1 METRNARMIVNKS
14 GSGSYTFRATL
25 PATWIREMG
34 LSENVRDLKL
44 TFDTEKIII
53 EKDMEEFNLKKENLM
68 KKIDGLIDRKI
79 LNTGKMGTEEVTIT
93 LILTDEEKEIFYDIK
108 KYEKENYWWEFIDGN
123 NLRISYVEDIE

>member
-1 METRNARMIVNKS
+1 MEIRNAKMVVNKS
-14 GSGSYTFRATL
+14 GSGSSTFRATL

-68 KKIDGLIDRKI
+68 KKINGLIDEKI
-79 LNTGKMGTEEVTIT
+79 LNTGKMGTEEVTVS
-93 LILTDEEKEIFYDIK
+93 LFLTDEEKEIFYDIEE
-108 KYEKENYWWEFIDGN
+108 YENENYWWEFN
-123 NLRISYVEDIE
+123 EEELYISYSEEIE

>member
-1 METRNARMIVNKS
+1 
-14 GSGSYTFRATL
+14 
-25 PATWIREMG
+25 
-34 LSENVRDLKL
+34 
-44 TFDTEKIII
+44 